1 MYFNLKRANEYMD
14 RFEVDVLIA
23 STPENVT
30 YLSDTVSWA
39 PKVYAYSVDMFVIY
53 FRDPNIKTSLIVP
66 SQEMTYVSGSGTWVE
81 DIYTYGG
88 KSALIQTNEIS
99 SLLFNRNS
107 ITPLGIWIA
116 PPTVPDACNSSC

>member
-81 DIYTYGG
+81 DIYL
-88 KSALIQTNEIS
+88 SLIHI
-99 SLLFNRNS
+99 
-107 ITPLGIWIA
+107 
-116 PPTVPDACNSSC
+116 

>member
-88 KSALIQTNEIS
+88 KSALIQTNEI
-99 SLLFNRNS
+99 
-107 ITPLGIWIA
+107 
-116 PPTVPDACNSSC
+116 

>member
-39 PKVYAYSVDMFVIY
+39 TKVYVY
-53 FRDPNIKTSLIVP
+53 
-66 SQEMTYVSGSGTWVE
+66 
-81 DIYTYGG
+81 
-88 KSALIQTNEIS
+88 
-99 SLLFNRNS
+99 
-107 ITPLGIWIA
+107 
-116 PPTVPDACNSSC
+116 